1 MPRTSSQSAIA
12 AILVLLLLGGCRVVD
27 EILPAPVPS
36 TVEAPIIPPR
46 AKLHPVPT
54 RPVFSPAPPEEL
66 TRPLPAVAPLPA
78 HSGDAGMPILAEP
91 EFLPSTEAMRPRSLP
106 LEDRTATFQWDPLP
120 KPSSGLKSM
129 LRQPTKTSEAAP
141 SSEERGSPSVRF
153 VR

>member
-1 MPRTSSQSAIA
+1 MPRASNQSAIA

-78 HSGDAGMPILAEP
+78 HSEDSGTPILAEP
-91 EFLPSTEAMRPRSLP
+91 EFLPGIEGVRPRLLP
-106 LEDRTATFQWDPLP
+106 TEDRTATFQWDPLP
-120 KPSSGLKSM
+120 KPSSDIKSV
-129 LRQPTKTSEAAP
+129 LRQPKKTSMAAP
-141 SSEERGSPSVRF
+141 SSEERGPSSVRF